1 MRLKWVRTGWNW
13 YNTGMTITSAVFV
26 KSING
31 TDKILYD
38 GKFQIAFVGR
48 SNVGKSSLINSLV
61 HEKLARSSKA
71 PGKTKHLDIFVINNK
86 FYFVD
91 FPGYGFAHASADE
104 RERYRKMMM
113 WYFEYSEVKRRVVIH
128 IVDSVIGM
136 TEFDL
141 QMVEYLSKL
150 KIDRII
156 IANKID
162 KLSKLEQK
170 KQIEEITKQSAGA
183 TVIPYSTKTNE
194 GRSSILL
201 TLEHMI

>member
-1 MRLKWVRTGWNW
+1 MMIK
-13 YNTGMTITSAVFV
+13 SALFIR
-26 KSING
+26 SING
-31 TDKILYD
+31 TDKILYN
-38 GKFQIAFVGR
+38 GKFQVAFVGR

-61 HEKLARSSKA
+61 HKKLARSSKA
-71 PGKTKHLDIFVINNK
+71 PGKTKHLDMFAINDA

-91 FPGYGFAHASADE
+91 FPGYGFAHAPADE

-113 WYFEYSEVKRRVVIH
+113 WYFEYSEITRRMVIH

-162 KLSKLEQK
+162 KLSAMEQK
-170 KQIEEITKQSAGA
+170 AQLEKIAAQSGGA
-183 TVIPYSTKTNE
+183 QVIPYSTKTNE
-194 GRSSILL
+194 GRNTVLSVI
-201 TLEHMI
+201 EHVI

>member
-1 MRLKWVRTGWNW
+1 M
-13 YNTGMTITSAVFV
+13 MITSASFV

-38 GKFQIAFVGR
+38 GKFQVAFVGR

-71 PGKTKHLDIFVINNK
+71 PGKTKHLDIFLINNK

-91 FPGYGFAHASADE
+91 FPGYGFAHAPGDE

-113 WYFEYSEVKRRVVIH
+113 WYFEYSEVKRRKVIH
-128 IVDSVIGM
+128 IVDSVVGM
-136 TEFDL
+136 TDFDM
-141 QMVEYLSKL
+141 QMVEYLAGL
-150 KIDRII
+150 HIDCVI

-162 KLSKLEQK
+162 KLSKLDQK
-170 KQIEEITKQSAGA
+170 KQIEEITKQASGA

-194 GRSSILL
+194 GRSSILSM
-201 TLEHMI
+201 LEHTI